1 MDPRQQHSLNFRQ
14 AARGGACDPVPL
26 YPAIPA
32 EPMTRGSSRRTMA
45 LSCLAVFMT
54 QMATTIYLPSLPAV
68 MRELH
73 VSRAYAQLSV
83 SVFVIGA
90 ALPVMAWGSAADR
103 YGRRGPMMWSLVLFI
118 ASSGALALV
127 HTPVMLLVL
136 RAVQGVAAGG
146 SAIIARIL
154 VRDLWSGDELARRLS
169 VLSIAF
175 ITALGG
181 GQFLGGLIGRYARWE
196 TGFVVLAAVGVV
208 ATVLTA
214 TVPMQAGRRRP
225 AGGGGLGTYWAVARR
240 TGFLPAACA
249 GGLGFATTVTL
260 QEVAPFVFEEHFG
273 LSVATYGTVGLLI
286 GMAYFAGAMT
296 VNRTVAKA
304 GMARLMQRGT
314 VVIAGS
320 GVAMFSLWAAGRLL
334 DAVALAVFLTLYC
347 ATTFGQSMLFP
358 NSMAAAVSRVSN
370 EQGAH
375 AVALCGFLQQSMAGL
390 AAAAATLLR
399 PSLAWSAAIAVL
411 GVTAWVLARFGSRA
425 ADPTGW

>member
-1 MDPRQQHSLNFRQ
+1 M
-14 AARGGACDPVPL
+14 ARG
-26 YPAIPA
+26 
-32 EPMTRGSSRRTMA
+32 SFRRTMT
-45 LSCLAVFMT
+45 LSCLVVFMT

-73 VSRAYAQLSV
+73 VSHAYAQLSV

-90 ALPVMAWGSAADR
+90 ALPVLAWGSAADR
-103 YGRRGPMMWSLVLFI
+103 FGRRRPMLWSLALFVV
-118 ASSGALALV
+118 SSGSLALV
-127 HTPVMLLVL
+127 HTPAILLVL

-181 GQFLGGLIGRYARWE
+181 GQFLGGLIGRYAHWE
-196 TGFVVLAAVGVV
+196 TGFVVLAAVGAV
-208 ATVLTA
+208 ATVLA
-214 TVPMQAGRRRP
+214 VTVPMQAGRRGP
-225 AGGGGLGTYWAVARR
+225 TGVGGIGTYAAVARR
-240 TGFLPAACA
+240 SGFLPPACA
-249 GGLGFATTVTL
+249 GGLGFAAIVTL

-286 GMAYFAGAMT
+286 GMAYFAGAIT
-296 VNRTVAKA
+296 VNRTVAKV
-304 GMARLMQRGT
+304 GMTKLMRRGT
-314 VVIAGS
+314 LVITSS
-320 GVAMFSLWAAGRLL
+320 GFAMFSLWAAGRFV
-334 DAVALAVFLTLYC
+334 DTVALTAFVTLYC

-358 NSMAAAVSRVSN
+358 NSMATAVSRVSN
-370 EQGAH
+370 DQGAH

-399 PSLAWSAAIAVL
+399 PSLAWSTAIVVL
-411 GVTAWVLARFGSRA
+411 GVTAWALARFGSR
-425 ADPTGW
+425 TGDSTG